1 MTSVS
6 ILKEK
11 TVARQSDSN
20 TNQNI
25 QHTDIN
31 KVTGSTL
38 IGTHGSVLQHGTQH
52 VLLQGNNSDLDAS
65 GQLRHP
71 LIGQN
76 VPQGNIA
83 WASAVPM
90 TDLPTTGQIGSSQ
103 VITDQS
109 GLQLTGAEF
118 GNTVAVKP
126 TVNTAYVAQQVGAG
140 LHNLVVQ
147 PNMSSGQGEHLQIP
161 LNVLPGINTTGST
174 LQQGIE
180 TPAILQQNIG
190 SAVNMPTGTNQL
202 FQTGNNAQTMG
213 ATTGTQFAGFRE
225 LGVPSSITQAGSNL
239 SVGQAINTSTQQ
251 AGTVTR
257 LPTQTAYSNSTFQ
270 STNPV
275 VGNKPAQM
283 SSWHTATQQSA
294 QGQNRSITT
303 LTSSQSNIHQ
313 LCSQDVTSSSPAI
326 GARTIYRIKA
336 YPEQNLKS
344 ASRRPNPLTLEN
356 TNPAN
361 VVVMKRTQT
370 PPLVNVSAQGLGTEP
385 SVQQSTA
392 NQLVAQRASP
402 TFSSITMQRNQ
413 QTPSPVGTLNP
424 QHSQQHVQMRSIL
437 QPNIPSQ
444 PLVQR
449 GNIPSNTPRMQGSLR
464 VVKGADGRSYLM
476 VPRKIRND
484 DNIQGANSNP
494 VVSLPSS
501 SRPQTE
507 HGKVTP
513 QNVLCAD
520 KSSDKGLGQT
530 QSEDRSNK
538 VLRSLLQARS
548 MRHTPSTASASL
560 YANPFLT
567 SQMPAVQKIKDQDDS
582 VDTHAAFQKPTA
594 KEDDES
600 CYRIESEDEGYTI
613 FIDQKDMNEKS
624 NNQTSKANESSETP
638 KSDTT
643 LPITDFDLEIDLS
656 RLEEINK
663 ELNQLISSEQT
674 PEQSKELELIQQ
686 EQRTEEETAESN
698 TFDQL
703 ADKMLDCKETVEMEK
718 ESKEMQ
724 VLTSEEQIELST
736 LLSTEK
742 KFKESIKNVGQ
753 SKEMEL
759 IAMEQKKDE
768 LERTKKLGGV
778 FQQPEIHKK
787 NTDSLEKVGQ
797 SRKGKGEI
805 KHTTFVESKGQSN
818 QLKVT
823 FSTQEVKQSISEQEN
838 KWRKA
843 FGLPTVDKM
852 KQKNPKLKGPSA
864 EKEKKMPH
872 QNTSKW
878 WEAND
883 TPKNIVKRVL
893 FQRIT
898 DFLAPKHPF
907 RTLKLEDPI
916 DLLNNSEIL
925 ALKNITKTLRTI
937 VELFEQEV
945 TTSGMEYG
953 EEIYFETLKLTTN
966 MKTNIIPRLSKIQK
980 EENGLWT
987 QVLLVMLKDKLSSV
1001 NPSLRDKLCDTQ
1013 DSLNALLSVPGVAQA
1028 VEDTLANFESKYVDT
1043 VFTTESYRWASCLLV
1058 YRIRKM
1064 IARYLYWFETPSIV
1078 DCDFQLQYSLRKL
1091 IFLYIS
1097 EFVGKL
1103 APGLKHVVR
1112 DIHAVQK
1119 LSTTRKDLYRMID
1132 YCMGQFSHGRTG
1144 LFFETLRNVLLDIR
1158 RVVQGVFC
1166 LDQSPAIQYTF
1177 QNFGLGMSFSLQKSN
1192 EICASVC

>member
-1 MTSVS
+1 MQGVNFT
-6 ILKEK
+6 
-11 TVARQSDSN
+11 
-20 TNQNI
+20 
-25 QHTDIN
+25 IN
-31 KVTGSTL
+31 
-38 IGTHGSVLQHGTQH
+38 
-52 VLLQGNNSDLDAS
+52 A
-65 GQLRHP
+65 
-71 LIGQN
+71 
-76 VPQGNIA
+76 PQ
-83 WASAVPM
+83 
-90 TDLPTTGQIGSSQ
+90 QI
-103 VITDQS
+103 
-109 GLQLTGAEF
+109 
-118 GNTVAVKP
+118 
-126 TVNTAYVAQQVGAG
+126 
-140 LHNLVVQ
+140 
-147 PNMSSGQGEHLQIP
+147 
-161 LNVLPGINTTGST
+161 
-174 LQQGIE
+174 
-180 TPAILQQNIG
+180 
-190 SAVNMPTGTNQL
+190 
-202 FQTGNNAQTMG
+202 
-213 ATTGTQFAGFRE
+213 
-225 LGVPSSITQAGSNL
+225 
-239 SVGQAINTSTQQ
+239 
-251 AGTVTR
+251 
-257 LPTQTAYSNSTFQ
+257 
-270 STNPV
+270 
-275 VGNKPAQM
+275 
-283 SSWHTATQQSA
+283 
-294 QGQNRSITT
+294 
-303 LTSSQSNIHQ
+303 
-313 LCSQDVTSSSPAI
+313 
-326 GARTIYRIKA
+326 
-336 YPEQNLKS
+336 
-344 ASRRPNPLTLEN
+344 
-356 TNPAN
+356 
-361 VVVMKRTQT
+361 
-370 PPLVNVSAQGLGTEP
+370 
-385 SVQQSTA
+385 TA
-392 NQLVAQRASP
+392 NQLATQRASP
-402 TFSSITMQRNQ
+402 TCNTVTKHRNQ
-413 QTPSPVGTLNP
+413 QTPSPVGSLNP
-424 QHSQQHVQMRSIL
+424 QNSQQHVQMRSIL

-449 GNIPSNTPRMQGSLR
+449 GNIPSNAPRMQGSLR

-484 DNIQGANSNP
+484 DRIKGANSNP
-494 VVSLPSS
+494 AVSQPSS

-582 VDTHAAFQKPTA
+582 VDTYAAFQKPTA

-613 FIDQKDMNEKS
+613 FIDQKDMNEES
-624 NNQTSKANESSETP
+624 NNQTSKANKSSETP

-686 EQRTEEETAESN
+686 EQGTEEETTESN

-703 ADKMLDCKETVEMEK
+703 TDKMLDCKETVEMEK

-724 VLTSEEQIELST
+724 ILTSEEQIELST

-768 LERTKKLGGV
+768 LERTKTLGEV
-778 FQQPEIHKK
+778 FQQPEIQKK

-843 FGLPTVDKM
+843 FGLPTVDKI

-966 MKTNIIPRLSKIQK
+966 IKTNIIPRLSKIQK

-1064 IARYLYWFETPSIV
+1064 IARCLYWFETPSIV